1 MQTRNRMFDD
11 AARVA
16 GGAIGTLAGIKR
28 EIDALVRQQLER
40 VIDELD
46 LVARDEFEAVKEMA
60 AKARAAE
67 ETLEARVAVLE
78 QAVARQSRARK
89 PAAD

>member
-40 VIDELD
+40 VLGGLD
-46 LVARDEFEAVKEMA
+46 LVSRDEFEAVKEMA
-60 AKARAAE
+60 AKARAE
-67 ETLEARVAVLE
+67 QETLEARVAVLE
-78 QAVARQSRARK
+78 QALARQSRARK
-89 PAAD
+89 PAAE

>member
-40 VIDELD
+40 VIDDLD

-60 AKARAAE
+60 AKARAE
-67 ETLEARVAVLE
+67 QETLEARVAVLE
-78 QAVARQSRARK
+78 QALARQSRARK

>member
-40 VIDELD
+40 VIDDLD
-46 LVARDEFEAVKEMA
+46 LVSRDEFEAVKEMA
-60 AKARAAE
+60 AKARAAQ

-78 QAVARQSRARK
+78 QALARQSRARK